1 MVDPRLSW
9 GMTRVTP
16 RQFDRQITLLVEKEF
31 DFLTITD
38 YLHETTKEAGRIA
51 ITFDDGYESVFL
63 HAWPILQR
71 YNIPAT
77 VFVNPEF
84 IGQFNGWDVNIAGQ
98 RFRHMDWQQ
107 IDALHKNGWEIGS
120 HGMRHRDLT
129 RLSDDKLERELT
141 RAAQLIKRRIGVC
154 SSVLSYPFGNT
165 NARVERCANKL
176 GFDFGLS
183 MGMQQKEV
191 SLQYAVQRRGV
202 YFFDSLFSFRLKVYN
217 QYQFYFSFVQR
228 VLDKCSD
235 CTVMIKQNK
244 WQID

>member
-1 MVDPRLSW
+1 MSW
-9 GMTRVTP
+9 GITRVTP
-16 RQFDRQITLLVEKEF
+16 QQFIRQITLLVEKEF
-31 DFLTITD
+31 DFLTVSD
-38 YLHETTKEAGRIA
+38 YLRDTKEQTRRVA

-63 HAWPILQR
+63 HARPVLKN

-84 IGQFNGWDVNIAGQ
+84 IGQFNGWDVNLGGQ
-98 RFRHMDWQQ
+98 RFRHMNWRQ
-107 IDALHKNGWEIGS
+107 IEALHKNGWEIGS

-129 RLSDDKLERELT
+129 RLSNDKLERELAFSA
-141 RAAQLIKRRIGVC
+141 RLIKRRIGDC

-165 NARVERCANKL
+165 DARVQRCATNL

-183 MGMQQKEV
+183 MGMQPKDV
-191 SLQYAVQRRGV
+191 SLQYAVQRSGV
-202 YFFDSLFSFRLKVYN
+202 YLFDSLSSFRLKVYN
-217 QYQFYFSFVQR
+217 KCHFYFGFVQR

-235 CTVMIKQNK
+235 LTVIVKQNK